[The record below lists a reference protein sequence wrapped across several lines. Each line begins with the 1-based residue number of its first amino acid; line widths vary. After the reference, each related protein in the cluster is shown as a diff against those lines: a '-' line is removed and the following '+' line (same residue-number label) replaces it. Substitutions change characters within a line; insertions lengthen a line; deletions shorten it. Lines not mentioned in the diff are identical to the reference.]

1 MNMLISYYVNM
12 FQQAAVGTVGYLRTQ
27 QAIKEAFK
35 QNNGEAFGD
44 FEGNRFEGSNINY
57 YQYIVIG
64 VFILI
69 MLLLLY
75 FTLKK

>member
-12 FQQAAVGTVGYLRTQ
+12 FQQAAVGTVSYLRAQ
-27 QAIKEAFK
+27 DAIKEEMAK
-35 QNNGEAFGD
+35 NNTGLLGEY
-44 FEGNRFEGSNINY
+44 EGSRFQVSTTNY

-64 VFILI
+64 LFILVV
-69 MLLLLY
+69 LLLLY